1 MAVHSCGVCS
11 KFRDG
16 SARKRGKKAPARGCT
31 THTVSVL
38 PSQRLGRFY
47 SHFGMHRDKTRMEQ
61 QLQVVLHTK
70 ISSTHRKTEKNVEKM
85 GETGAQGPL
94 SSTGRW
100 VAQKKTADNCLVAEF
115 PVTASMSTVIS
126 TLDVSNVSNN
136 CFVRRFLMRS
146 FVERLGNAVLVRL
159 CLGVLGGVSPGGCL
173 SEFLSLRIDRIQC
186 GVVVVDVVDVV

>member
-1 MAVHSCGVCS
+1 
-11 KFRDG
+11 
-16 SARKRGKKAPARGCT
+16 
-31 THTVSVL
+31 
-38 PSQRLGRFY
+38 
-47 SHFGMHRDKTRMEQ
+47 MEQ

-126 TLDVSNVSNN
+126 TLDVSNVSNI
-136 CFVRRFLMRS
+136 FILFRAPIF
-146 FVERLGNAVLVRL
+146 NAV
-159 CLGVLGGVSPGGCL
+159 
-173 SEFLSLRIDRIQC
+173 IC
-186 GVVVVDVVDVV
+186 GTAWKCSAC